1 MSAERI
7 SQSELPKSPRQE
19 KGKYFYLLL
28 CVGAVGLIFLLARPI
43 LMTTANKPTTETIA
57 VLPVETIEVEPINS
71 YQVSRTYTG
80 EVAAVRT
87 SNLGFD
93 RGGEIAEIYVEEGDL
108 VIKGQ
113 VLARLDI
120 RNLQSQRKQLLAQKA
135 RSESQ
140 LAELQTG
147 ARTEEIDSSQAA
159 VRDLEQQLQLQA
171 KQRERRE
178 FLYTQGAIAKEELDE
193 FSFGEGA
200 LQARL
205 SQAKSNLAELKNG
218 TRKEQVSAQQ
228 ASVRQLEAQIAEL
241 DVNIDKSSLKAPF
254 DGIVARRE
262 LDEGTVANAG
272 QSAIRI
278 MENAALE
285 ARIGIPTKAIAKLP
299 IGSTQALS
307 IGSQTY
313 TATVASILP
322 EVDANTRTQTAVF
335 KIKPNSR
342 GNANLRAGQTIG
354 LNLVQAA
361 EADGYWLPIEALT
374 QGIRGLWACYV
385 LTEAEDDENYIV
397 KQHAVEIISQEGD
410 RALVRGTLQPG
421 DSIVANGTH
430 RLVPGQRVKV
440 AK

>member
-1 MSAERI
+1 M
-7 SQSELPKSPRQE
+7 PR
-19 KGKYFYLLL
+19 
-28 CVGAVGLIFLLARPI
+28 
-43 LMTTANKPTTETIA
+43 
-57 VLPVETIEVEPINS
+57 
-71 YQVSRTYTG
+71 YTSKKAIR
-80 EVAAVRT
+80 VT
-87 SNLGFD
+87 
-93 RGGEIAEIYVEEGDL
+93 
-108 VIKGQ
+108 KGQ
-113 VLARLDI
+113 ALARLDL
-120 RNLQSQRKQLLAQKA
+120 RNLQSQRQQLLAQKA
-135 RSESQ
+135 RAEAL

-147 ARTEEIDSSQAA
+147 ARLEEIDSSQAA

-178 FLYTQGAIAKEELDE
+178 YLYAQGAIAKEELDE

-205 SQAKSNLAELKNG
+205 NQAKSNLAELKNG

-228 ASVRQLEAQIAEL
+228 ASVQQLEAQIAEL
-241 DVNIDKSSLKAPF
+241 DVNIDKSTLKAPF
-254 DGIVARRE
+254 NGIVARRD

-278 MENAALE
+278 MENVAPE

-299 IGSTQALS
+299 IGSTQTLS

-322 EVDANTRTQTAVF
+322 EVDANTRTQTVVF
-335 KIKPNSR
+335 KLKPDSR
-342 GNANLRAGQTIG
+342 QALPAGQTIK
-354 LNLVQAA
+354 LELIQAA
-361 EADGYWLPIEALT
+361 ETDGYWLPIEALT

-385 LTEAEDDENYIV
+385 LTEKDSENYIV
-397 KQHAVEIISQEGD
+397 KQHAVEIVSQEGE

-421 DSIVANGTH
+421 DLIVASGTH